1 MKTILYDPAISQ
13 RERLEA
19 VCPEEDTG
27 GLLEYWRILRR
38 QRGFVFL
45 GALLGALAGLLFSL
59 PQVSI
64 YQARSRVEIQ
74 GSNQDLLNT
83 RELNPLASSSDSPLA
98 DIQTQIKMFQ
108 SESLISWVMEKLN
121 QHSTGKPDSP
131 EMRSR
136 ERAVGM
142 AAGTLEVEA
151 LGQSRLLEI
160 RSDSTD
166 PAIAA
171 EFVNTLTREFTEKTL
186 VGLWKSA
193 QHTGELLG
201 KQLGELKSNLEKS
214 EGELQK
220 YAVASDLMFTD
231 EKDNVAEEKL
241 RQLQEELSKSQGERV
256 ARQSRFETATARPTE
271 TLPEVLDDPAI
282 QSYQLRLAE
291 LRRQLAE
298 LNTALT
304 PAHYKIQRIQA
315 QISEVQEGIKRESAN
330 IVKRLRNEY
339 DAAVRRERLLA
350 GAYFSQTKLVSD
362 QSAKGIRYNIL
373 RREVDANRQL
383 YHSILQKVKEY
394 GIANALR
401 ASNVRVVD
409 PAVPPSAPY
418 KPNLLSNSTLGML
431 AGGCLGLLFVFVKER
446 TDRSIRS
453 PGESSLYLNLRELG
467 VIPSSN
473 LDADKPRLRQS
484 EWLFWVGEKLGAGKY
499 LSQLTTGNDSEEK
512 GRENKPVELA
522 TWQRQPTML
531 AESFRTV
538 LTSIL
543 FAGQNGE
550 DEPRVIVFT
559 SSSPLEGK
567 TTVVTNLAI
576 ALAEIN
582 RRVLVIDCDLRRP
595 RQHKVFNLANSWGL
609 TDLLREF
616 KPVADY
622 PRGALCK
629 ETRIPNL
636 WVLPSGPGPISIS
649 SLLHSPRMADLLD
662 RFRAEFDMVL
672 IDTPP
677 MLQLSDARIL
687 GRLADGVILVF
698 RAGQTLLD
706 NSVLSARRFEEDGT
720 PVLGAILNDWDPN
733 KHGGYGYDDR
743 YYDYIHGKASLS
755 QS

>member
-1 MKTILYDPAISQ
+1 MKTESFDSSIARRDRFEVNS
-13 RERLEA
+13 
-19 VCPEEDTG
+19 PEEDNG
-27 GLLEYWRILRR
+27 GMLEYWQMLQRR
-38 QRGFVFL
+38 RGIVLL

-59 PQVSI
+59 TQTTL
-64 YQARSRVEIQ
+64 YQARSVVEVQ
-74 GSNQDLLNT
+74 GANDDLLNT
-83 RELNPLASSSDSPLA
+83 RYINPLASAGDSSG

-108 SESLISWVMEKLN
+108 SESLLGGVVEKLN
-121 QHSTGKPDSP
+121 AKVNGAP
-131 EMRSR
+131 ESADMGSR
-136 ERAVGM
+136 RRAVSI
-142 AAGTLEVEA
+142 AAGTLKVQA
-151 LGQSRLLEI
+151 LGPSRLLEI

-166 PAIAA
+166 PAVAA
-171 EFVNTLTREFTEKTL
+171 EFINTLTGEFTEKTL

-193 QHTGELLG
+193 QHTGELLS
-201 KQLGELKSNLEKS
+201 KQLEELRGNLEKS
-214 EGELQK
+214 EGALQK
-220 YAVASDLMFTD
+220 YAVATDLIFTD

-256 ARQSRFETATARPTE
+256 TRQSRFETANLRPAE

-282 QSYQLRLAE
+282 QSYQLRLAD

-315 QISEVQEGIKRESAN
+315 QIAEVQEGIKRESAN

-350 GAYFSQTKLVSD
+350 GAYFAQTKIVSG

-373 RREVDANRQL
+373 RREVDAKRQL

-394 GIANALR
+394 GIASALR
-401 ASNVRVVD
+401 ASNIRVVD
-409 PAVPPSAPY
+409 PAVPPFAPY
-418 KPNLLSNSTLGML
+418 KPNLLSNAMVGML
-431 AGGCLGLLFVFVKER
+431 GGGCMGLVFLFFKER
-446 TDRSIRS
+446 TDRSIKS
-453 PGESSLYLNLRELG
+453 PGESAFYLNVRELG

-473 LDADKPRLRQS
+473 LDDEKPRLRQP
-484 EWLFWVGEKLGAGKY
+484 EWLTWMSDKLGTGKY
-499 LSQLTTGNDSEEK
+499 LAQLTGNSGEK
-512 GRENKPVELA
+512 RNGNEPVELA
-522 TWQRQPTML
+522 TWQRQPTLL

-543 FAGQNGE
+543 FAEQNGKQ
-550 DEPRVIVFT
+550 PRVLVFT

-567 TTVVTNLAI
+567 TTVVSNLAI

-595 RQHKVFNLANSWGL
+595 RQHKVFNLANTWGL

-616 KPVADY
+616 KPIPDY
-622 PRGALCK
+622 PREALSK
-629 ETRIPNL
+629 QTRIPNL
-636 WVLPSGPGPISIS
+636 WVLPSGPGAISIS
-649 SLLHSPRMADLLD
+649 SLLHSARMPDLLD

-687 GRLADGVILVF
+687 GRLADGVILVL

-706 NSVLSARRFEEDGT
+706 NSLLSARRFEEDGT
-720 PVLGAILNDWDPN
+720 PVLGAILNDWDPS
-733 KHGGYGYDDR
+733 KHGGYGYDSR
-743 YYDYIHGKASLS
+743 YYDYIHGKAVP